1 MFAFPNVS
9 KCFSFSPNVSD
20 CKCFSLLERWCLWW
34 RNDSCDDVDD
44 DNNDGYEEAFSEA
57 AIRGND
63 AAASTITS
71 YTSWPTTQNNTWMT
85 MISSISFYLS
95 IVSIFFNSWF
105 QLILFKEFL
114 LHSPIHFANQYLGLF
129 KTEHIIPIQPTRSWY
144 TWKTGSFSPKSTFLA
159 FKKSCTSC
167 PNSG

>member
-1 MFAFPNVS
+1 MFAFPNVYLS
-9 KCFSFSPNVSD
+9 LQTFWLQVR
-20 CKCFSLLERWCLWW
+20 FSLVERWCLWW
-34 RNDSCDDVDD
+34 RNDSCDDDDD

-63 AAASTITS
+63 AATPTITS

-85 MISSISFYLS
+85 MISSISFHLS

-114 LHSPIHFANQYLGLF
+114 LHGPIHFANRYLGLF
-129 KTEHIIPIQPTRSWY
+129 KTGHIFPIQQTCSWCIKGWIFFR
-144 TWKTGSFSPKSTFLA
+144 TPDFPHRRVS
-159 FKKSCTSC
+159 
-167 PNSG
+167 